1 MKILGICS
9 SLRKG
14 GNTEFLVNE
23 VLQGAQQEGAEI
35 ELYGVSG
42 KDIKPCDGCH
52 TCMKTGECHV
62 QDDMQDLYNKM
73 LEADGIIY
81 GTPSYFY
88 TMSGQLKNII
98 DRTTALNRPGRSLAN
113 KVGSVVTT
121 GGGLGL
127 SSILKDIYFYMVTKQ
142 IVPAN
147 FLAGYGLQKGDTAKL
162 VNGIKAA
169 REIGKQMV
177 QIAAKKFEY
186 PKDIKASVFAYGT
199 WNK

>member
-1 MKILGICS
+1 MKILGLCC

-23 VLQGAQQEGAEI
+23 VLQGAQQEGAET
-35 ELYGVSG
+35 ELYRVSG
-42 KDIKPCDGCH
+42 KNIQPCDGCH
-52 TCMKTGECHV
+52 TCMKTGECHIK
-62 QDDMQDLYNKM
+62 DDMQDLYEKM
-73 LEADGIIY
+73 LEADGIVY
-81 GTPSYFY
+81 GSPSYFY
-88 TMSGQLKNII
+88 TMAGQLKNII

-113 KVGSVVTT
+113 KVGSVVTV

-127 SSILKDIYFYMVTKQ
+127 SSILKDVYFYMVTKQ
-142 IVPAN
+142 ILPAN
-147 FLAGYGLQKGDTAKL
+147 FLAGYGLEKGDAAKL
-162 VNGIKAA
+162 ENGMKAA

-177 QIAAKKFEY
+177 QIAAKGFEY